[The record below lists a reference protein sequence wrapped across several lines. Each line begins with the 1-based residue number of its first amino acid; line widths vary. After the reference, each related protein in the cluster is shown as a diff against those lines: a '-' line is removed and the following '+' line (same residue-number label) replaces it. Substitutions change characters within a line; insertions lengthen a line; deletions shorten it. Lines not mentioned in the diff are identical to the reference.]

1 MKIINSCAPP
11 RISKRNFCKAMTLM
25 EILVSVAVISLVFTL
40 VSQMISQGTK
50 NVGSSMWHAERLKE
64 SQLFFKML
72 REDLHKASDVVLV
85 DYTVTDLNN
94 ELSVLKKQLTYSC
107 PASVNYV
114 NPFSNVNAPVNLK
127 VAKSGASQQT
137 IMSFSINKLSKRT
150 STGAS
155 TQGYTI
161 QVKLELKDG
170 RLAYTK
176 QLISGT
182 PGAEDDET
190 LIPPPGKIVLSDVDF
205 IHISHEDTMS
215 DFYSPPRKIGSILN
229 FFARIKSADD
239 ENKTAEFKQSI
250 KTSIEAVG
258 S

>member
-1 MKIINSCAPP
+1 MKVNNYSAA
-11 RISKRNFCKAMTLM
+11 RLFEYRNASKAMTLM
-25 EILVSVAVISLVFTL
+25 EILVSVAIIGLVFTL

-72 REDLHKASDVVLV
+72 REDLHKASDVVSV
-85 DYTVTDLNN
+85 DYTVTDPNN
-94 ELSVLKKQLTYSC
+94 ELSISKKQLVYSC
-107 PASVNYV
+107 PASENFV
-114 NPFSNVNAPVNLK
+114 NPFSNVNAAVNLK
-127 VAKSGASQQT
+127 VAKSGASNQT
-137 IMSFSINKLSKRT
+137 VMSFSINKLSKRN

-155 TQGYTI
+155 TPGYTI

-170 RLAYTK
+170 VLTYTK

-182 PGAEDDET
+182 PEAQDDET
-190 LIPPPGKIVLSDVDF
+190 LIPPPGKAVLSDVDF

-215 DFYSPPRKIGSILN
+215 DFYSPPRKIGSVVN
-229 FFARIKSADD
+229 FFVRIKAKGDD
-239 ENKTAEFKQSI
+239 NKKAEFKQSI

-258 S
+258 T